1 MAGNRLKYYRMLQ
14 ILCSRYTK
22 AYGSLFIP
30 SLTAFCVNNIILGIY
45 GIIKL
50 HDQLAFDKLMNFPI
64 MVSVMILG
72 IFTFYPKVSTL
83 YEGTKDEALNSL
95 RVSLAN
101 AAQKR
106 SAGFQGRQF
115 AGTENDVELEA
126 GADNNSS
133 AFRVESNNWKRTKC
147 VARSCPLLG
156 VPFGSL
162 YLIKRSTVL
171 TLFDFTACNAVSTL
185 IAYP

>member
-1 MAGNRLKYYRMLQ
+1 MLQ

-30 SLTAFCVNNIILGIY
+30 SVTAFVVNNIILGIY

-50 HDQLAFDKLMNFPI
+50 HDQLEFDKLMNFPI
-64 MVSVMILG
+64 MISVMILG
-72 IFTFYPKVSTL
+72 LFTFYPKVSTL

-101 AAQKR
+101 ASPKS
-106 SAGFQGRQF
+106 SAGFKVRR
-115 AGTENDVELEA
+115 TTVREDNVEPEA
-126 GADNNSS
+126 GSED
-133 AFRVESNNWKRTKC
+133 AFTVGINNWKGIRL
-147 VARSCPLLG
+147 VARSCPVLG
-156 VPFGSL
+156 VPFGSF
-162 YLIKRSTVL
+162 YLVKRSTVL
-171 TLFDFTACNAVSTL
+171 TLFDFTASNAVSML